1 MVISPRV
8 SMLRESLIVN
18 VRTHAT
24 PTHQQQ
30 ERSPLVTLIW
40 LAEIQAPLV
49 S

>member
-8 SMLRESLIVN
+8 PMLRESLIDYL
-18 VRTHAT
+18 RTYAT

-40 LAEIQAPLV
+40 LAEIQAPLA